1 MNTIYT
7 DTSLSYN
14 FLTLT
19 KVLFGTGKINSLHTL
34 QMPGKKAMVVISNG
48 KSTRANGYLDSC
60 LNELKMSNVSFEIFD
75 KVQAN
80 PHKETVEE
88 GATFAREKGCDFIV
102 ALGGGSVLDAAKVMA
117 MNATNVGDLWDYAVG
132 GSGKAKP
139 RLAEPLPWIAIPTTS
154 GTGSEVDAVG
164 VITNLQNNE
173 KMGIFS
179 SFAQYAI
186 IDPQLTMS
194 VPQKYTAYQG
204 FDAIFHSLEGHI
216 CKSRN
221 IMSEM
226 VQNQAIALI
235 SENLPKVC
243 KDGNDID
250 ARAKMSFASML
261 SGYSMV
267 ASTCTAEHSIEHA
280 LSAYHEEL
288 PHGAGLIMIS
298 KAYFLTIIKKNVANE
313 RFINMA
319 KLMGLSNATRAE
331 DFIIALESLQQK
343 CDVADL
349 KMSDYGIKP
358 DEFDAMAENA
368 ITVMSRLTSQ
378 DIEPLTH
385 SEIVAILKESYK

>member
-1 MNTIYT
+1 MDINYI

-14 FLTLT
+14 FLTST
-19 KVLFGTGKINSLHTL
+19 KVLFGVGKINSLHTV

-48 KSTRANGYLDSC
+48 KSTRSNGYLDMC
-60 LNELKMSNVSFEIFD
+60 LNELKMANIEYEIFD

-80 PHKETVEE
+80 PHKETVED
-88 GATFAREKGCDFIV
+88 GAIFAQKTGCDFIV

-117 MNATNVGDLWDYAVG
+117 MNATNAGDLWDYAVG

-139 RLAEPLPWIAIPTTS
+139 RSAEPLPWIAIPTTS

-164 VITNLQNNE
+164 VITNLHNNE

-186 IDPQLTMS
+186 IDPQLTVS
-194 VPQKYTAYQG
+194 APSKYTAYQG

-226 VQNQAIALI
+226 VQSEAISLI
-235 SENLPKVC
+235 SGNLPTVC
-243 KDGNDID
+243 LNGNDIE

-298 KAYFLTIIKKNVANE
+298 KAYFSTIIKKGVANE
-313 RFINMA
+313 RFIKMA
-319 KLMGLSNATRAE
+319 KLMGLSNATKPE
-331 DFIIALESLQQK
+331 DFIVALDSLQQK

-358 DEFDAMAENA
+358 TEFDAMAENA

-385 SEIVAILKESYK
+385 NEIVAILKESYK

>member
-14 FLTLT
+14 FLTST

-194 VPQKYTAYQG
+194 VPQKYTVYQG

>member
-1 MNTIYT
+1 MNTNYI
-7 DTSLSYN
+7 DTSVSYN
-14 FLTLT
+14 FLTST
-19 KVLFGTGKINSLHTL
+19 KVLFGAGKINLLHTL

-48 KSTRANGYLDSC
+48 NSTRSNGYLDSC
-60 LNELKMSNVSFEIFD
+60 LNELKMANVSFEIFD

-88 GATFAREKGCDFIV
+88 GATFAQEKDCDFIV

-117 MNATNVGDLWDYAVG
+117 MNATNRGDLWDYAVG

-186 IDPQLTMS
+186 IDPQLTIS

-226 VQNQAIALI
+226 VQTHAIALI

-243 KDGNDID
+243 EDGNDID

-298 KAYFLTIIKKNVANE
+298 KAYFSAIIKKGVANE

-319 KLMGLSNATRAE
+319 KLMGLSNATKPE
-331 DFIIALESLQQK
+331 DFIIALENLQQK
-343 CDVADL
+343 CNVDGL

-358 DEFDAMAENA
+358 EEFDAMAENA

-385 SEIVAILKESYK
+385 GEIVAILRESYK